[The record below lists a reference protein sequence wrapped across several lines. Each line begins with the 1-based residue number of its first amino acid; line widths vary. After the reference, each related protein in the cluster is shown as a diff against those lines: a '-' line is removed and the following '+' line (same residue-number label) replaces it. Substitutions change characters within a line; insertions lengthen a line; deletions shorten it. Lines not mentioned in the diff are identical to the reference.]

1 MEVTDSEI
9 SCSENVRMV
18 PMECHYVGPRG
29 IRIATSTPA
38 RRIEGGGPPSLTNLA
53 SQHRS
58 RRLIELYSSYLIK
71 KKKKKK

>member
-38 RRIEGGGPPSLTNLA
+38 RRIEGGALPP
-53 SQHRS
+53 
-58 RRLIELYSSYLIK
+58 
-71 KKKKKK
+71 